1 MTVCSINV
9 SQILHRMYLYNKL
22 LIVYLEFKFKEVSY
36 ILSSIPIPEK
46 QLGRKRFHFIPTL
59 SKQTTSSQASLFLK
73 LPVAFSSDWV
83 LENHHPRTKSS
94 PLRFY
99 VACKVRKAFYIF

>member
-1 MTVCSINV
+1 MMIFSISV
-9 SQILHRMYLYNKL
+9 SQILQRTYLYNKL

-46 QLGRKRFHFIPTL
+46 QLGGKQFHFIRTL

-73 LPVAFSSDWV
+73 LPVAFSLDWV
-83 LENHHPRTKSS
+83 LANHHPRTKSS
-94 PLRFY
+94 PLPVFMWPAR
-99 VACKVRKAFYIF
+99 